1 MVLNKC
7 WEENV
12 DTTEPPTGFSRWV
25 VQINSFAFGR
35 AIEVLDIWPT
45 IIPCRSVGKRQRS
58 RSYAV
63 QIGNL
68 SFTTPALGQLP
79 YGVSSE
85 AYLPFC
91 IKQRL

>member
-1 MVLNKC
+1 M
-7 WEENV
+7 
-12 DTTEPPTGFSRWV
+12 DTTEPPTGFSRRV

-58 RSYAV
+58 QSYAV

-68 SFTTPALGQLP
+68 SFTAPALGQLP
-79 YGVSSE
+79 YGSCPDGRG
-85 AYLPFC
+85 PF
-91 IKQRL
+91 L

>member
-1 MVLNKC
+1 M
-7 WEENV
+7 

-45 IIPCRSVGKRQRS
+45 IIPWRSVGKRQRS

-85 AYLPFC
+85 ACLPFC

>member
-1 MVLNKC
+1 M
-7 WEENV
+7 

-35 AIEVLDIWPT
+35 TIEVLDIWPT

-68 SFTTPALGQLP
+68 SFTTLALGQLP

-85 AYLPFC
+85 ACLPFC